1 MLEDLKITLSMLRN
15 QKNNIRNLD
24 KAENI
29 NEKNEILKNIF
40 NIDSKINK
48 YIKKINNNDLL
59 DKPIINDDNN
69 KTNEKGVN
77 NKIQSDNHIIN

>member
-59 DKPIINDDNN
+59 DKPKINDDNN